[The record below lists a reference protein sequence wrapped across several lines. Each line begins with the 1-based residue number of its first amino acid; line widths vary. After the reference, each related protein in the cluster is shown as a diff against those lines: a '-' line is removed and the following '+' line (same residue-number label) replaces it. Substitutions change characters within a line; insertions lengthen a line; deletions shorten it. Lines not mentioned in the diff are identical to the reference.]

1 MAVVFAI
8 LYVGLKIIII
18 IIVST
23 SKVKHL
29 ETSNAGLFTVRFN
42 IGYRKL
48 VNNPYLHSLL
58 HNCDC

>member
-23 SKVKHL
+23 SKVKHS

-48 VNNPYLHSLL
+48 VNNPYL
-58 HNCDC
+58 